1 LHTQVVFYF
10 IQTSLCITLTD
21 LKLHGRLKRMTKKKK
36 TASFKRTPFIPFTN
50 VSHREQW
57 LIIVLGITVI
67 FATVYF
73 AGADT
78 SIASIAN

>member
-1 LHTQVVFYF
+1 
-10 IQTSLCITLTD
+10 
-21 LKLHGRLKRMTKKKK
+21 MTKKKK